1 MAMTLSQIYRYPV
14 KGLSA
19 QELTR
24 VDLGAGCGLPE
35 DRRFAIMH
43 GASTF
48 NPNAPSWQPK
58 TSFVGLARNERLGA
72 LETGYDAASTT
83 LTVRRGGRQVAR
95 GRIGTLV
102 GRGLIEQFL
111 AAYLKGDIP
120 GVPRLVEAPG
130 VMFGDTPEQWVS
142 IVNAASLR
150 DLERVVKEPVNP
162 VRFRPNFVIEGVA
175 PWEESH
181 WVGRT
186 LVMGQARLTVTALIT
201 RCNAINVEPGTGSQT
216 LNLLLA
222 LARGFGHQRCGVYAQ
237 VVAGGAVT
245 LGDTVVVE
253 EPPVL

>member
-1 MAMTLSQIYRYPV
+1 MTITLSHIYRYPV

-19 QELTR
+19 QAMPCVELA
-24 VDLGAGCGLPE
+24 AGCGLPE

-48 NPNAPSWQPK
+48 NPNEPSWQPK
-58 TSFVGLARNERLGA
+58 TSFLGLARNERLGT
-72 LETGYDAASTT
+72 LETEYDDVTT
-83 LTVRRGGRQVAR
+83 LLTVRRGGRQVAR

-111 AAYLKGDIP
+111 AAYLKDEVP

-130 VMFGDTPEQWVS
+130 VMFGDTPEKWVS
-142 IVNAASLR
+142 IVGAASLH
-150 DLERVVKEPVNP
+150 DLERVVHEPVNP
-162 VRFRPNFVIEGVA
+162 LRFRPNFIIAGAA

-186 LVMGQARLTVTALIT
+186 LMLGPARLNVTVPIT
-201 RCNAINVEPGTGSQT
+201 RYSAINVEPGTGAQT

-222 LARGFGHQRCGVYAQ
+222 LARGFGHQQCGVYAQ
-237 VVAGGAVT
+237 VLTGGAVAV
-245 LGDTVVVE
+245 GDTAVL
-253 EPPVL
+253 EPT